1 MFMTTLMLVMAFS
14 TVHADEASEL
24 TVLKVKQTAIKMI
37 KDKTEE
43 MDQTIADYKSS
54 GKNLPLKSKCL
65 FRGSIVGAI
74 EFYISV
80 ADELAKSNQQSE
92 ALKKELIENSI
103 GEDKYAE
110 LNKAADK
117 CLPKVGEE

>member
-14 TVHADEASEL
+14 TVHADEAKQITVSEI
-24 TVLKVKQTAIKMI
+24 KKTAIKMI
-37 KDKTEE
+37 TDKTAE
-43 MDQTIADYKSS
+43 MDQIIADYKSS

-80 ADELAKSNQQSE
+80 ADELSNDDDQSA
-92 ALKKELIENSI
+92 ALKKELIEKSI

>member
-14 TVHADEASEL
+14 TAHADEAKQI
-24 TVLKVKQTAIKMI
+24 TVSAIKKTAIKMI
-37 KDKTEE
+37 TDKTAE

-80 ADELAKSNQQSE
+80 ADELSKDDDQSA
-92 ALKKELIENSI
+92 ALKKELIEKSI